1 MSPSCTPPQLTP
13 PAAPRRA
20 FSNSYN
26 LLLCALPCPACTPGR
41 KKKTWLGSLIATVPQ
56 PPFPPYALNF
66 PFFSFPYVFLFFF
79 SSSLFFS
86 WPVRRDSPTTW
97 CEKFCHVQHQQKRMK
112 GRVPQKYIQNLWLN
126 HVYGI
131 TLGDSSTLYSLYW
144 QWLNKWSIFL
154 VPTQIFYVIVWTS
167 LKSDVFSKQNLFFSK
182 SFLIWHTLTWI
193 RKVQLATHFKLWIPL
208 LSSRYVK

>member
-1 MSPSCTPPQLTP
+1 MSPSCTPRRRRSWRRRR
-13 PAAPRRA
+13 RRA

-112 GRVPQKYIQNLWLN
+112 GRVPQNIFKIYDWIMSLSSPW
-126 HVYGI
+126 
-131 TLGDSSTLYSLYW
+131 GDRSTLYSLYW
-144 QWLNKWSIFL
+144 HLLKWSTIMIIFG
-154 VPTQIFYVIVWTS
+154 TS
-167 LKSDVFSKQNLFFSK
+167 TNILICNCLNQFKIKYIQLFF
-182 SFLIWHTLTWI
+182 
-193 RKVQLATHFKLWIPL
+193 PN
-208 LSSRYVK
+208 LS